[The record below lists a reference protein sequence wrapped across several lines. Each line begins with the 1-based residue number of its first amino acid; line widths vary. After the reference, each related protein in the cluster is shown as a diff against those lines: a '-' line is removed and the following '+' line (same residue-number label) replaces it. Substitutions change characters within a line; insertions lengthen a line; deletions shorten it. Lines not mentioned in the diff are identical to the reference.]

1 MKNKILFILLFCIVS
16 CLFFSCKKNPIK
28 EIIEARQSDE
38 KSVVVIN
45 HTYSKYITECKLTT
59 EIGEPIGYKKDV
71 EEETIIFSEFDQKH
85 VFENE
90 SSLKIVMID
99 RHKIKYEKFFTVNAK
114 GVTTV
119 EITEKDYVK
128 QKKDFWKKLERW
140 FNN

>member
-1 MKNKILFILLFCIVS
+1 MKNKILFILLLCIVS
-16 CLFFSCKKNPIK
+16 CLVFSCKKNPAK

-45 HTYSKYITECKLTT
+45 HTDSKYITECKLAT
-59 EIGEPIGYKKDV
+59 EIGEPIGYKKDID
-71 EEETIIFSEFDQKH
+71 EEIIIFSEFDKQH
-85 VFENE
+85 VFDNE
-90 SSLKIVMID
+90 STLKIVMID
-99 RHKIKYEKFFTVNAK
+99 RHKIKYEKIFTVNAK
-114 GVTTV
+114 GATTV